1 MYIPRT
7 IRSSPTWQDED
18 SAKIY
23 TVSVDAAPVDRKPFY
38 DRLRQVKV
46 SCSISWPQTPHFS
59 IFHKGATML
68 YLVVC
73 WWGNGNELFTSV
85 SVLTSDG
92 WVEQSE
98 RYSFC
103 LYDMEIMWDER
114 NIYIETIDCE
124 RPDLLAY
131 QTRRKKEWITQD

>member
-1 MYIPRT
+1 
-7 IRSSPTWQDED
+7 
-18 SAKIY
+18 
-23 TVSVDAAPVDRKPFY
+23 
-38 DRLRQVKV
+38 
-46 SCSISWPQTPHFS
+46 
-59 IFHKGATML
+59 ML